1 MCCIFPAR
9 LVIDTH
15 VGFCFLFLLSQDL
28 TALAKELRELRIE
41 ETNRPLKKVTDY
53 SSSSEES
60 ESSEE
65 EEEDGE
71 SETQDGTVP
80 VSDIPRLM

>member
-1 MCCIFPAR
+1 M
-9 LVIDTH
+9 
-15 VGFCFLFLLSQDL
+15 
-28 TALAKELRELRIE
+28 RELRIE

-71 SETQDGTVP
+71 NETHDGTVP

>member
-1 MCCIFPAR
+1 MWIIF
-9 LVIDTH
+9 
-15 VGFCFLFLLSQDL
+15 QDL

-41 ETNRPLKKVTDY
+41 ETNRPIKKVTDY

-65 EEEDGE
+65 EDGE
-71 SETQDGTVP
+71 SENQDGTVP

>member
-1 MCCIFPAR
+1 M
-9 LVIDTH
+9 
-15 VGFCFLFLLSQDL
+15 
-28 TALAKELRELRIE
+28 
-41 ETNRPLKKVTDY
+41 KKVTDY

-65 EEEDGE
+65 EDGE

-80 VSDIPRLM
+80 VNDIPRLM

>member
-1 MCCIFPAR
+1 MSYRWTTFSFRIW
-9 LVIDTH
+9 
-15 VGFCFLFLLSQDL
+15 

-60 ESSEE
+60 GSDE

-71 SETQDGTVP
+71 SETQDGTVGCQMHG
-80 VSDIPRLM
+80 SD